1 VRKSKIVCT
10 IGPAADSPEMMKKLL
25 EAGMNVARLNFSHGT
40 HEEHDARIEKLRQ
53 AAKETKKALA
63 IMLDT
68 KGPEIRTGYIQ
79 GDRVLLKQNSRVR
92 LTTEEIKGDEKRF
105 SVNNSQ
111 LPQVVAP
118 GNMIMIADG
127 MLQLK
132 VLATTDTEIECEVII
147 GGELGNQKN
156 VNVPGVKLDLPALTE
171 KDIKDIH
178 FGIDHDLDFIAA
190 SFVRRASDVLAI
202 RRILESRNADIHIIS
217 KIENEEG
224 VNNLDEIIKVSDG
237 IMVARGDMGVVMPA
251 QEVPLIQKEIIC
263 KCNRLGKPVVT
274 ATQMLD
280 SMIRNPRPTRAEASD
295 VANAIFDGTDAVMLS
310 GETAAGKYPLEAVM
324 MMSRIAERTEEAL
337 DYNDLLQ
344 KRTAEMPR
352 TTTDAISHATC
363 TIAHD
368 LGAAAIITST
378 RSGFTARMVSKYRPK
393 APIIAVSPD
402 EKVIRKL
409 CLIWG
414 AQPLGIEEIHNTDEM
429 IKRSVDASLAEG
441 LIKRGDLLVIT
452 AGVPVPF
459 GVPGTTNLIKV
470 HIVGKLHTIGPCLQF
485 RNCIDYPFRREHQT
499 LALQMAFYSS
509 LFTYQ

>member
-1 VRKSKIVCT
+1 MRKSKIVCT

-190 SFVRRASDVLAI
+190 SFVRRS
-202 RRILESRNADIHIIS
+202 
-217 KIENEEG
+217 
-224 VNNLDEIIKVSDG
+224 
-237 IMVARGDMGVVMPA
+237 
-251 QEVPLIQKEIIC
+251 
-263 KCNRLGKPVVT
+263 
-274 ATQMLD
+274 
-280 SMIRNPRPTRAEASD
+280 
-295 VANAIFDGTDAVMLS
+295 
-310 GETAAGKYPLEAVM
+310 
-324 MMSRIAERTEEAL
+324 
-337 DYNDLLQ
+337 
-344 KRTAEMPR
+344 
-352 TTTDAISHATC
+352 
-363 TIAHD
+363 
-368 LGAAAIITST
+368 
-378 RSGFTARMVSKYRPK
+378 
-393 APIIAVSPD
+393 
-402 EKVIRKL
+402 
-409 CLIWG
+409 
-414 AQPLGIEEIHNTDEM
+414 
-429 IKRSVDASLAEG
+429 
-441 LIKRGDLLVIT
+441 
-452 AGVPVPF
+452 
-459 GVPGTTNLIKV
+459 
-470 HIVGKLHTIGPCLQF
+470 
-485 RNCIDYPFRREHQT
+485 
-499 LALQMAFYSS
+499 
-509 LFTYQ
+509 